1 MLQTE
6 EIDGKLI
13 FKIASKRVDWINA
26 GDLRKQLG
34 EYLKTEPEEVII
46 NLTETEYFDSSAI
59 GLLLALK
66 KQVKE
71 YGGILILQGP
81 PASLKELLDICNLS
95 DFFEIRD
102 N

>member
-1 MLQTE
+1 MLQKE
-6 EIDGKLI
+6 EKDGQLI

-34 EYLKTEPEEVII
+34 EYLKEEPEEVVI
-46 NLTETEYFDSSAI
+46 NLSETEYFDSSAI

-66 KQVKE
+66 KQIKE
-71 YGGILILQGP
+71 YGGILILQKP
-81 PASLKELLDICNLS
+81 PASLKELLNICNLS
-95 DFFEIRD
+95 DFFEIIE